1 MTNLRLHINRS
12 ENLKLPI
19 TAIVLTYNEEKN
31 IRKCLASIHGK
42 VDQVI
47 VVDSYST
54 DTTKEI
60 IAEFEGVELVQHEFI
75 NYSEQRNWAF
85 KNLTIRNDFIFNI
98 DADHRPNAALFE
110 EIREFFNS
118 EKIKD
123 INGFMAS
130 RKTMFFGRWIK
141 YGGHYPIY
149 HAIIFR
155 KGHGYC
161 EHKEYDQHFV
171 IEGPS
176 YTLENGVEDTITSS
190 LSEFTL
196 RHNRWAELE
205 AKDAIKLLDES
216 NKVKANKNGNE
227 MEKRR
232 YLRLKYYSYPMFW
245 RVFAFY
251 FYRMIIKGGFRDGIQ
266 GLLFHTLQGF
276 WFRFLV
282 DAKIWEMKNI
292 KKND

>member
-1 MTNLRLHINRS
+1 MFKRIS
-12 ENLKLPI
+12 DNLKLPI
-19 TAIVLTYNEEKN
+19 TAIVLTFNEEKN
-31 IRKCLASIHGK
+31 IRECLKSIYGQ

-47 VVDSYST
+47 VVDSFST
-54 DTTKEI
+54 DRTKDI
-60 IAEFEGVELVQHEFI
+60 IAEFEEVELVQHEFV
-75 NYSEQRNWAF
+75 NYAVQRNWAF
-85 KNLTIRNDFIFNI
+85 EHLTIRNDFIFNL
-98 DADHRPNAALFE
+98 DADHRPDKALFE
-110 EIREFFNS
+110 EIGAVFNS
-118 EKIKD
+118 QKINE

-149 HAIIFR
+149 HAIILR

-171 IEGPS
+171 IEGAS
-176 YTLENGVEDTITSS
+176 HILQNGVEDTITSS

-205 AKDAIKLLDES
+205 AKDAIKLLDDS
-216 NKVKANKNGNE
+216 NKIKANKKGNE

-245 RVFAFY
+245 RVFIFY

-292 KKND
+292 KKHD

>member
-1 MTNLRLHINRS
+1 MR
-12 ENLKLPI
+12 
-19 TAIVLTYNEEKN
+19 
-31 IRKCLASIHGK
+31 SIHGQ
-42 VDQVI
+42 VDQII

-54 DTTKEI
+54 DNTLEI
-60 IAEFEGVELVQHEFI
+60 IAEFEGVELIQHEFV
-75 NYSEQRNWAF
+75 NYSVQRNWAF
-85 KNLTIRNDFIFNI
+85 DNLTIRNEFIFNL
-98 DADHRPNAALFE
+98 DADHRPSNELFSE
-110 EIREFFNS
+110 LAEIFRNGISNE
-118 EKIKD
+118 

-130 RKTMFFGRWIK
+130 RKTMFFGRWVK
-141 YGGHYPIY
+141 YGGHYPIF

-176 YTLENGVEDTITSS
+176 ITLKNDIEDTITSS
-190 LSEFTL
+190 LSEFTQ

-205 AKDAIKLLDES
+205 AKEAIKLLDES
-216 NKVKANKNGNE
+216 KKVKADKNGNE

-232 YLRLKYYSYPMFW
+232 YLRLKYYSYPLFW

-251 FYRMIIKGGFRDGIQ
+251 FYRMIIKGGFRDGVQ

-292 KKND
+292 KNDD